1 MKLSISGAIEND
13 RVLGSALRR
22 ASQILERAIGS
33 SSASAAAEWS
43 LEKDPSGRP
52 LVHLALSDYT
62 GARAEARF
70 APDELANESRVEARS
85 FTIWGD
91 VLQVRSQKMID
102 QLLGKTQPG
111 E

>member
-13 RVLGSALRR
+13 RVLGSRMHR

-52 LVHLALSDYT
+52 LVHLCSPT
-62 GARAEARF
+62 TRAPGPRRGF
-70 APDELANESRVEARS
+70 TDELANESRVEARS